1 MPELPRA
8 LLRNT
13 SRVLLAPI
21 TPIPGAPGN
30 WRALILPVSNRY
42 RLS

>member
-8 LLRNT
+8 PLRNT
-13 SRVLLAPI
+13 SRVLPAPI
-21 TPIPGAPGN
+21 TPIPAALGN